1 MAGKKEITTLSDGIS
16 IVKQLRPVTFKWK
29 PHSDIPEHFPDYD
42 PEDTERKRDNK
53 MYGLIAQ
60 EVKVA
65 MDKHNMDNFSGW
77 KERSNRLDKEKTQ
90 QISKEA
96 FVIPLIKAMQELS
109 TKVDAL
115 TARVTTLEG

>member
-1 MAGKKEITTLSDGIS
+1 
-16 IVKQLRPVTFKWK
+16 
-29 PHSDIPEHFPDYD
+29 
-42 PEDTERKRDNK
+42 
-53 MYGLIAQ
+53 
-60 EVKVA
+60 
-65 MDKHNMDNFSGW
+65 MDKHDMDNFSGW